1 MTSINSDQM
10 SSMVL
15 ASLNKSNSEM
25 KIAMERLSTGKRI
38 NAAGDDAAGLSIS
51 SKLRAQVDSLNAA
64 IKNSS
69 DALAMVSTIEGA
81 LVETTSILQRMRT
94 LAVQSSSD
102 TNTGNDRTYLQD
114 EVNQLITEINRIS
127 TNTEFNST
135 KLLDGTFTDKNIQ
148 IGTASNQVLRL
159 GVAST
164 DSTKLGAYQLD
175 TIDETIARADSF
187 SAANTAVNALFD
199 ADADYTIKG
208 TFGTFTAMVDAGADA
223 RDVASSFN
231 LLSGDTGVSATS
243 LSKANLSVSAAATFS
258 FTLQGKS
265 TTSSQITAT
274 ITSITDLTA
283 IKDAINAVSGS
294 TGITAALSSDKA
306 GINVT
311 QSEGYDILIGDV
323 TTGSTNA
330 DLVVAAMDMDN
341 VKDTTDVTVDTT
353 ATITTGAA
361 ATIAATAHGFSVGDV
376 VTYTAA
382 GTTLAGLA
390 SGTSYIVGT
399 VADAN
404 SFTLLTTTSG
414 AVTYGN
420 SGSANGVTGAGGNAS
435 DKFTRIGRSLDGD
448 STSGD
453 SIAVV
458 GVVRL
463 SSQNAYT
470 VSPGNAA
477 NIFSSGTTELTAS
490 HNTISGI
497 TLTTKAGA
505 TKAMSII
512 DGALLMISGIRSDM
526 GSANNRLEST
536 IDNLSNIA
544 VNAQKSLSTVED
556 ANFAEETA
564 RLTKAQ
570 ILAKAATSML
580 AQANQAKETML
591 ALLQ

>member
-1 MTSINSDQM
+1 
-10 SSMVL
+10 
-15 ASLNKSNSEM
+15 
-25 KIAMERLSTGKRI
+25 
-38 NAAGDDAAGLSIS
+38 
-51 SKLRAQVDSLNAA
+51 
-64 IKNSS
+64 
-69 DALAMVSTIEGA
+69 
-81 LVETTSILQRMRT
+81 
-94 LAVQSSSD
+94 
-102 TNTGNDRTYLQD
+102 
-114 EVNQLITEINRIS
+114 
-127 TNTEFNST
+127 
-135 KLLDGTFTDKNIQ
+135 
-148 IGTASNQVLRL
+148 
-159 GVAST
+159 
-164 DSTKLGAYQLD
+164 
-175 TIDETIARADSF
+175 
-187 SAANTAVNALFD
+187 
-199 ADADYTIKG
+199 
-208 TFGTFTAMVDAGADA
+208 
-223 RDVASSFN
+223 
-231 LLSGDTGVSATS
+231 
-243 LSKANLSVSAAATFS
+243 
-258 FTLQGKS
+258 
-265 TTSSQITAT
+265 
-274 ITSITDLTA
+274 
-283 IKDAINAVSGS
+283 
-294 TGITAALSSDKA
+294 
-306 GINVT
+306 
-311 QSEGYDILIGDV
+311 
-323 TTGSTNA
+323 
-330 DLVVAAMDMDN
+330 MDMDN

-382 GTTLAGLA
+382 GTALAGLA

-470 VSPGNAA
+470 VSPGNTA
-477 NIFSSGTTELTAS
+477 NIFSSGTSELTAS

-591 ALLQ
+591 ALLK

>member
-1 MTSINSDQM
+1 
-10 SSMVL
+10 
-15 ASLNKSNSEM
+15 
-25 KIAMERLSTGKRI
+25 MERLSTGKRI

-477 NIFSSGTTELTAS
+477 NIFSSGTSELTAS

>member
-382 GTTLAGLA
+382 GTSLAGLT
-390 SGTSYIVGT
+390 SGTSYVVGT

-470 VSPGNAA
+470 VSPGNTA
-477 NIFSSGTTELTAS
+477 NIFSSGTSELTAS

-591 ALLQ
+591 ALLK

>member
-25 KIAMERLSTGKRI
+25 KVAMERLSTGKRI

-127 TNTEFNST
+127 GNTEFNST

-164 DSTKLGAYQLD
+164 DSTKLGAYQVD
-175 TIDETIARADSF
+175 TIDESIGRVNSFASAQTALNAQFSDS
-187 SAANTAVNALFD
+187 
-199 ADADYTIKG
+199 ADYVIKG
-208 TFGTFTAMVDAGADA
+208 TFGTYTAMVDAGADA

-231 LLSGDTGVSATS
+231 LLSGDTGVNATA
-243 LSKANLSVSAAATFS
+243 LSKARLSASAVATYS

-265 TTSSQITAT
+265 STTSQITAT
-274 ITSITDLTA
+274 ITSTTDLTA

-294 TGITAALSSDKA
+294 TGITAALTSDKS
-306 GINVT
+306 GINIT
-311 QSEGYDILIGDV
+311 QSEGFDIIVGDLS
-323 TTGSTNA
+323 TGSTNA
-330 DLVVAAMDMDN
+330 DLHVTAMDMDN
-341 VKDTTDVTVDTT
+341 VLDSTAVTVDTS
-353 ATITTGAA
+353 ASITTGAA

-382 GTTLAGLA
+382 GTALAGLT
-390 SGTSYIVGT
+390 SGTSYLVGT
-399 VADAN
+399 VANAN
-404 SFTLLTTTSG
+404 SFTLLTTASA

-420 SGSANGVTGAGGNAS
+420 SGSANGVTGAGGNAA
-435 DKFTRIGRSLDGD
+435 DTFTRTARALDGD
-448 STSGD
+448 ATTGD
-453 SIAVV
+453 STAIS

-470 VSPGNAA
+470 VSPGHAD
-477 NIFSSGTTELTAS
+477 NIFSAATTEITAT

-497 TLTTKAGA
+497 SLTTKAGA
-505 TKAMSII
+505 TKAMSVI

-526 GSANNRLEST
+526 GSANNRLQST

-544 VNAQKSLSTVED
+544 VNAQKSLSTIED

-580 AQANQAKETML
+580 AQANKAKETML

>member
-208 TFGTFTAMVDAGADA
+208 SFGTFTAMVDAGADA

-231 LLSGDTGVSATS
+231 LLSGDTGVSATA
-243 LSKANLSVSAAATFS
+243 LSKANLSVSAAGTFS

-265 TTSSQITAT
+265 TTTSQITAT
-274 ITSITDLTA
+274 VTSTTDLTA

-306 GINVT
+306 GINIT

-361 ATIAATAHGFSVGDV
+361 ATLAATAHGFSVGDV

-382 GTTLAGLA
+382 GTALAGLA

-420 SGSANGVTGAGGNAS
+420 SGNANGVTGAGGNAS

-453 SIAVV
+453 STAVV

-477 NIFSSGTTELTAS
+477 NIFSTGTTELTAS
-490 HNTISGI
+490 HNTISNI
-497 TLTTKAGA
+497 SLTTKAGA

-580 AQANQAKETML
+580 AQANKAKETML

>member
-25 KIAMERLSTGKRI
+25 SVAMERLSTGKRI

-127 TNTEFNST
+127 GNTEFNST

-164 DSTKLGAYQLD
+164 DSTKLGAYQVD
-175 TIDETIARADSF
+175 TVDESIGRVNSF
-187 SAANTAVNALFD
+187 ASATSAMNALFSD
-199 ADADYTIKG
+199 SADYVIKG
-208 TFGTFTAMVDAGADA
+208 TFGTYTAMVDAGADA

-231 LLSGDTGVSATS
+231 LLSGDTGVNATA
-243 LSKANLSVSAAATFS
+243 LSKARLSASAVATYS

-265 TTSSQITAT
+265 STTSQITAT
-274 ITSITDLTA
+274 ITSVTDLTS

-294 TGITAALSSDKA
+294 TGITAALTSDKS
-306 GINVT
+306 GINIT
-311 QSEGYDILIGDV
+311 QSEGFDIIIGDLS
-323 TTGSTNA
+323 TGSTNA
-330 DLVVAAMDMDN
+330 DLHVTAMDMDG
-341 VKDTTDVTVDTT
+341 VLDTTEVTVDLSSPPGS
-353 ATITTGAA
+353 AAGASIT
-361 ATIAATAHGFSVGDV
+361 ATAHGFSVGDI
-376 VTYTAA
+376 VTYTSTSAM
-382 GTTLAGLA
+382 TGLT
-390 SGTSYIVGT
+390 SGTSYKVKA
-399 VADAN
+399 VANAN
-404 SFTLLTTTSG
+404 TFTLETTASA
-414 AVTYGN
+414 AVTYG
-420 SGSANGVTGAGGNAS
+420 GGGGTANDT
-435 DKFTRIGRSLDGD
+435 FTRTARALDGD
-448 STSGD
+448 ATTGD
-453 SIAVV
+453 STAIS

-470 VSPGNAA
+470 VSPGHAD
-477 NIFSSGTTELTAS
+477 NIFSSGTTEITAT

-497 TLTTKAGA
+497 SLTTKAGA

-526 GSANNRLEST
+526 GSANNRLQST

-544 VNAQKSLSTVED
+544 VNAQKSLSTIED

-580 AQANQAKETML
+580 AQANKAKETML